1 MRVRRSGTA
10 CHCET
15 RQPMGTWF
23 ANLRNRSLPARGT
36 FLGLVVLGLYAMVAP
51 VAGFCSGSA
60 GLWAAAAAAVLC
72 LAGAGLALVLSHALR
87 EPKRALYGMLLSMA
101 ARMGVP
107 LAVGLPCHLHG
118 GVLAQGGLL
127 YYLLVFYLVTL
138 GVETLLSLPRP
149 EQARQ
154 RSKVS

>member
-1 MRVRRSGTA
+1 
-10 CHCET
+10 
-15 RQPMGTWF
+15 
-23 ANLRNRSLPARGT
+23 
-36 FLGLVVLGLYAMVAP
+36 VLGLYALVAP

-87 EPKRALYGMLLSMA
+87 EPKHALYGMLLGMA

-118 GVLAQGGLL
+118 GALAQAGLL
-127 YYLLVFYLVTL
+127 YYLLVFYPVTL
-138 GVETLLSLPRP
+138 GVETASSLPG
-149 EQARQ
+149 ARKPA
-154 RSKVS
+154 SGSDLPKDVVP